1 MRIYDGIR
9 VVGRKC
15 DFPKCLLSG
24 CDIVRYSVM
33 SLCTDGCECRLAALL
48 ISGCSGGGEPR
59 QRGARES
66 AHGGWSAAEGGGAAS
81 GLPGCIARH
90 WQARGAYAAS
100 MIEGLAGATLHA
112 MSHLDGDEA

>member
-1 MRIYDGIR
+1 MYRWLR
-9 VVGRKC
+9 V
-15 DFPKCLLSG
+15 SAG
-24 CDIVRYSVM
+24 CPPDKRM
-33 SLCTDGCECRLAALL
+33 F
-48 ISGCSGGGEPR
+48 GGGEPR